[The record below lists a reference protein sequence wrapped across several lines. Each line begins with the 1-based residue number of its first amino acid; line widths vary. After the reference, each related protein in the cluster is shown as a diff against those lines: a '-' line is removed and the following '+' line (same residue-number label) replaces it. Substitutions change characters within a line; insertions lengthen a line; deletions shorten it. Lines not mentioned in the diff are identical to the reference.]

1 LETPD
6 GAEAHSHRHL
16 DGSAIEGDGGTV
28 SFSIDGANYEIDL
41 LAENAATL
49 RGVFEKYVS
58 AGRRVRRDSNASSS
72 SSTRGTSAPE
82 RLKAIRE
89 WAAENGHEV
98 SPRGRI
104 SAQVVE
110 AYDSAH

>member
-1 LETPD
+1 MAQKLTLID
-6 GAEAHSHRHL
+6 DL

-41 LAENAATL
+41 SAENAAAL
-49 RGVFEKYVS
+49 RGVFEKYVA
-58 AGRRVRRDSNASSS
+58 AGRRVRREGNAGSSS
-72 SSTRGTSAPE
+72 PARGKSDPE

-104 SAQVVE
+104 SAHVQE
-110 AYDSAH
+110 AYETAH

>member
-1 LETPD
+1 MAQKLTLID
-6 GAEAHSHRHL
+6 DL

-41 LAENAATL
+41 SAENAAAL
-49 RGVFEKYVS
+49 RDVFEKYVT
-58 AGRRVRRDSNASSS
+58 AGRRVRRDGNVGASSPA
-72 SSTRGTSAPE
+72 RGKSDPD

-110 AYDSAH
+110 AYDAAH

>member
-1 LETPD
+1 MAQKLTLID
-6 GAEAHSHRHL
+6 DL

-41 LAENAATL
+41 SAENAAAL
-49 RGVFEKYVS
+49 RDVFEKYVT
-58 AGRRVRRDSNASSS
+58 AGRRVRRDANAGSASPA
-72 SSTRGTSAPE
+72 RGKSDPE

-110 AYDSAH
+110 AYDAAH

>member
-1 LETPD
+1 MAQKLTLID
-6 GAEAHSHRHL
+6 DL

-28 SFSIDGANYEIDL
+28 AFSIDGANYEIDL
-41 LAENAATL
+41 SAENAAAL
-49 RGVFEKYVS
+49 RDVFEKYVA
-58 AGRRVRRDSNASSS
+58 AGRRVRRDGSSG
-72 SSTRGTSAPE
+72 SSTPARQKSDPE

-104 SAQVVE
+104 SAQVQE
-110 AYDSAH
+110 AYEAAH

>member
-1 LETPD
+1 MAQKLTLID
-6 GAEAHSHRHL
+6 DL
-16 DGSAIEGDGGTV
+16 DGSAIEDDGGTV
-28 SFSIDGANYEIDL
+28 AFSIDGANYEIDL
-41 LAENAATL
+41 SAENAAKL
-49 RGVFEKYVS
+49 SDVFDKYIT
-58 AGRRVRRDSNASSS
+58 AGRRVRRDSNADSSS
-72 SSTRGTSAPE
+72 HTRGKSDPE

-110 AYDSAH
+110 AYEAAH